1 MRGLYTIFRKEL
13 SDHLISWRG
22 IILFTVVLL
31 VTIIAIYGPSGA
43 LVNIRAELAEPTQYG
58 ATEFVFLKLFTTSG
72 EGYYP
77 FIWFISMILVPIIGV
92 TLGFDAINGE
102 RSNGTLSRLMAQ
114 PVHRDTIFNAKFM
127 AGIVTMLVMLATII
141 LLVAGLGIRVIGVPP
156 SSEEVVRL
164 FFFLILTTLYGA
176 FWLGLS
182 MLFSVFF
189 RRVATSVMAGIAVW
203 VFFFLYTFTSFIP
216 YAIGNAVAPVSDAA
230 TTEELLRNASVQVT
244 AARVSPLQLYR
255 ESMYVLLAPGQR
267 TATEYLQIY
276 ASGAEW
282 MPGALPLDQT
292 LVTIWPNLVAFVAL
306 AAVCF
311 GVSYYRFTREEIRA
325 T

>member
-13 SDHLISWRG
+13 SDYLISWRG
-22 IILFTVVLL
+22 IILFAVALL
-31 VTIIAIYGPSGA
+31 VTVIAIYGPSGA
-43 LVNIRAELAEPTQYG
+43 LINIRAELAEPTQYG

-127 AGIVTMLVMLATII
+127 AGIVTMVVMLATII
-141 LLVAGLGIRVIGVPP
+141 LLVAGLGMRVIGVPP

-164 FFFLILTTLYGA
+164 FLFLVLTTLYGA

-189 RRVATSVMAGIAVW
+189 RRVATSAMAGIAIW
-203 VFFFLYTFTSFIP
+203 VFFTFFMLTIAAVIADSMVPLTDAANDAKILMRHTEIELMVMRFSPIGLFNEAVSVLLQPEIRTLGAIP
-216 YAIGNAVAPVSDAA
+216 SWIEVWMLDNPISLGQSLLIVWRHLVALLALTAICFAVA
-230 TTEELLRNASVQVT
+230 
-244 AARVSPLQLYR
+244 YIKF
-255 ESMYVLLAPGQR
+255 M
-267 TATEYLQIY
+267 
-276 ASGAEW
+276 
-282 MPGALPLDQT
+282 
-292 LVTIWPNLVAFVAL
+292 
-306 AAVCF
+306 
-311 GVSYYRFTREEIRA
+311 REEIRS